1 VGQGVVT
8 GEDDLMAAAS
18 SSAGS
23 SVLDGILQR
32 GKVRIAVMWSPPPE
46 LGYPPE
52 MYLDP
57 STGEPSGIAPVIG
70 GMIAEDLEVEAEYVD
85 IPWGEQIAAVQS
97 GAVDLLPKHT
107 LIPSRALEV
116 EFVDGRWLQIRI
128 TCLVRRDGPV
138 QGIDDL
144 SRPGVTFACW
154 PGSSI
159 ETMIRRRFPEARLIG
174 SPDPSVDLIEERAD
188 AILIDS
194 VTKRFMELNPGLQ
207 LLRAADGSALVLSRE
222 HNKIAI
228 RAGDPR
234 FLNWLNSWY
243 DYRDAQG
250 DVRRWAVD
258 WWEPLMAD
266 TDLVAGAVAGTGT
279 GAGR

>member
-1 VGQGVVT
+1 MAKNRSH
-8 GEDDLMAAAS
+8 EDP
-18 SSAGS
+18 
-23 SVLDGILQR
+23 SVLDEILRR
-32 GKVRIAVMWSPPPE
+32 GRVRVAVQWSPPPE
-46 LGYPPE
+46 QGYPPE

-57 STGEPSGIAPVIG
+57 ETGEPSGIAPAIG
-70 GMIAEDLEVEAEYVD
+70 DMIAEDLEVDVEFLD
-85 IPWGEQIAAVQS
+85 IPWGDQIAAVQA
-97 GAVDLLPKHT
+97 GEVDLLPKHT

-138 QGIDDL
+138 QDL
-144 SRPGVTFACW
+144 EDLRRPGVTFACW

-159 ETMIRRRFPEARLIG
+159 ETMIRRRFPDARLIG
-174 SPDPSVDLIEERAD
+174 SPDPAVDLIAERAD

-194 VTKRFMELNPGLQ
+194 VTRRFMELNPGLT
-207 LLRAADGSALVLSRE
+207 LLRDADGRAHVLSRE

-250 DVRRWAVD
+250 DVRKWAVD

-266 TDLVAGAVAGTGT
+266 TDLGEGND
-279 GAGR
+279 R